1 MKTLNKKLLVPVVLL
16 LCIAFMMSCYIG
28 NVNQIAFAE
37 QAEDLQNKSQGK
49 VYCNATI
56 DDDFADD
63 TVLVVLAN
71 DVSTQKANARTNFSA
86 EISTEDF
93 SEVGCVEVENLTS
106 YSSAIVD
113 EEVARLSNPISTLSA
128 ETETEHK
135 VNVNNFKK
143 IISLKL
149 STPGKQNVLDA
160 IKKLEK
166 RKDVLSAEPNYL
178 ETFDSDVD
186 TQSTTLTPNDPDLS
200 MQWALNKI
208 NLPSAWSKST
218 GSRDV
223 IVGVIDSG
231 IEASHPD
238 LTNNVNRTLSRDCSK
253 TPIEEDNQ
261 PTDRRPIYH
270 GAHVAGIIGAKGNN
284 GIGIAGVCWNV
295 QMVSLNVW
303 DTKEQAFPVK
313 NVIAAIDYAAANN
326 IPILNF
332 SGGGDSETLAE
343 KRAIENYKGLLVCSA
358 GNLKKNTDDEPRYPS
373 AYNYMDNVISVG
385 ATNSNDKIWDGG
397 SRGSNYGAK
406 TVDLFAPGEDI
417 YSTIPGGYTIKT
429 GTSMATPFVTGVAA
443 LLLSRYPDMTAGV
456 IKANILEGV
465 QKVSALNGL
474 CVSGGRLNAD
484 FELKYL
490 NTAVVSKS
498 GDKWSLRLT
507 NPTNAPVTVIYNY
520 TMCTESD
527 AKNWEN
533 LTNIQTTTVAAN
545 GVRLIEIAERL
556 FATHIAFSYISGD
569 TRYVTYSNELN
580 TNKTLSS
587 GCIKVAAH
595 DYGGLSIIGKNGTN
609 WKVKITNVYPNVK
622 TIQYNEKMCTLAD
635 AKGWNGLLDVKTI
648 HLSYGSST
656 VVTIA
661 ENSFSSTIAVSFLS
675 GAKRIIKYA
684 DNLSPD
690 TTMSCH
696 SNSLTLYLGLAN
708 AGKSGNAWKIQ
719 ITNMTDE
726 KLTVQ
731 YNSKMCTESDGK
743 NWTGLVDLK
752 TITLEAGETKTVII
766 SERLFATSIAVSF
779 AKGSYRYVSY
789 ANSLNTSGLIKVMY
803 NTVSN

>member
-56 DDDFADD
+56 GDDFADD

-71 DVSTQKANARTNFSA
+71 NVSTQKSNARISFSA
-86 EISTEDF
+86 EVSTEDF

-135 VNVNNFKK
+135 VNVKNFKK

-166 RKDVLSAEPNYL
+166 RKDVLSAEPNYFFSL
-178 ETFDSDVD
+178 DSEIENQAAQIVPD
-186 TQSTTLTPNDPDLS
+186 DPEYHR
-200 MQWALNKI
+200 QWGINKI
-208 NLPSAWSKST
+208 NLPTAWKKTIGSNSVKVGIIDTGIDSSHADLSVNVNKSLSRICTTNSTVVDDDPKDISSKS
-218 GSRDV
+218 
-223 IVGVIDSG
+223 
-231 IEASHPD
+231 
-238 LTNNVNRTLSRDCSK
+238 
-253 TPIEEDNQ
+253 
-261 PTDRRPIYH
+261 H
-270 GAHVAGIIGAKGNN
+270 GTHVAGIIGAKGNN
-284 GIGIAGVCWNV
+284 GIGIAGVAWNV
-295 QMVSLNVW
+295 QLVSLNAYDSVAN
-303 DTKEQAFPVK
+303 TIPSNAV
-313 NVIAAIDYAAANN
+313 ARAIDFAAMNG
-326 IPILNF
+326 ISILNF
-332 SGGGDSETLAE
+332 SASGESPLVTIKTALD
-343 KRAIENYKGLLVCSA
+343 NYSGLFVCTA
-358 GNLKKNTDDEPRYPS
+358 GNTGKDNDITPRYPA
-373 AYNYMDNVISVG
+373 AYNSLNNVITVG
-385 ATNSNDKIWDGG
+385 ASGSNDTKT
-397 SRGSNYGAK
+397 STSCYGLK
-406 TVDLFAPGEDI
+406 SVDLFAPGGNI
-417 YSTIPGGYTIKT
+417 YSTIKGGYDLKS
-429 GTSMATPFVTGVAA
+429 GTSMAAPFVTGVAA

-456 IKANILEGV
+456 IKANILECV

-474 CVSGGRLNAD
+474 CVTGGRLNAD

-587 GCIKVAAH
+587 GCTKIAAH

-609 WKVKITNVYPNVK
+609 WKIKITNVYPNVK

-635 AKGWNGLLDVKTI
+635 AKSWNGLLDVKTI
-648 HLSYGSST
+648 HLNYGSST

-789 ANSLNTSGLIKVMY
+789 ANSLNTSGFIKVMY